1 MKYLKDYRLF
11 EYLKK
16 DENIWLYQYFKM
28 TDKQKKDSLPY
39 HFPWFF
45 NDFIEDEE
53 IEFKPVF
60 THVDIDG
67 EDIGDELIDRELI
80 EWLSINNKDIFN
92 KFAEWLFKRVNDATL
107 NIDDSEY
114 PTWSFFGSPDII
126 KEQWLV
132 HFTNKAYD
140 IENKGFTIGTD
151 DINKLGLT
159 THLSD
164 SEKKYGGYNFAYTIY
179 DFNKYAKSW
188 KGWAKV
194 YKYGKEVVIFRC
206 SGVRAQHYSDQEYQT
221 IFWGKLA
228 THINAV
234 ERGESK
240 DWAIYNKISGRL
252 LYEND
257 ELEKV
262 IDWFVNNYNQY
273 KKYLN

>member
-1 MKYLKDYRLF
+1 MKYLKDYKLF

-16 DENIWLYQYFKM
+16 DENVWLYKYLKM
-28 TDKQKKDSLPY
+28 SDKEKKESLPY
-39 HFPWFF
+39 DFPWFF
-45 NDFIEDEE
+45 NDFIEDEV

-60 THVDIDG
+60 THVDING
-67 EDIGDELIDRELI
+67 EDIGDELIDGDLI
-80 EWLSINNKDIFN
+80 EWLSIHNKDLFN
-92 KFAEWLFKRVNDATL
+92 KFAEWLFKRINDNTL
-107 NIDDSEY
+107 DTDYSEY
-114 PTWSFFGSPDII
+114 PTWSFFGPPEIL

-151 DINKLGLT
+151 DVNKLGLT
-159 THLSD
+159 TNLSD
-164 SEKKYGGYNFAYTIY
+164 SAKKYGGYNFAYTIY

-188 KGWAKV
+188 KGWVKG
-194 YKYGKEVVIFRC
+194 YKYGEEIVIFRC
-206 SGVRAQHYSDQEYQT
+206 SGVRAKHYSDEEYQT

-228 THINAV
+228 THINSV